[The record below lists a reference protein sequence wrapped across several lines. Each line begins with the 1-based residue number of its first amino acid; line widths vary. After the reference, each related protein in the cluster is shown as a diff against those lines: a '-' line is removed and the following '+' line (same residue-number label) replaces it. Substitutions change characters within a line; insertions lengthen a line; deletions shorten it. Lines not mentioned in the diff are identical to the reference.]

1 MGFIYFY
8 HRFYPFIRYNIHI
21 GYYMCPSQ
29 KFVKQFVA
37 YVCIFSKLMN
47 INTAVI
53 GRNSGAKHKYRSN
66 SGKSLLFYLP
76 YWLLFC
82 LQFLSRITSTLGQH
96 CSQNVWAKICLINL
110 YYFATI
116 SASKDLLKWPG
127 FSRTIYIE

>member
-1 MGFIYFY
+1 
-8 HRFYPFIRYNIHI
+8 
-21 GYYMCPSQ
+21 MCPSQ

-82 LQFLSRITSTLGQH
+82 LQFLSRITSTLGHAALFTKCMGQ
-96 CSQNVWAKICLINL
+96 
-110 YYFATI
+110 
-116 SASKDLLKWPG
+116 DLFNKFILFCND
-127 FSRTIYIE
+127 FSV